1 MGRNEIE
8 RGRCSDMLMN
18 EKIKASEVELTGLQG
33 ENLGIVSTKE
43 ALRMAKELNVD
54 LICLSL
60 ATSPPPCKLVSRDE
74 YQQQR
79 VQEKKKERKAAQGH
93 KTKEIR
99 LSAYIEQHDYD
110 TKKRQAERILHSG
123 DAVQLCVRL
132 EKKETQQAKELIEQL
147 VKELGHCGRQ
157 EKGIQVS
164 GKQVVAVLFPC

>member
-18 EKIKASEVELTGLQG
+18 EKIKASEVELTGLQE

-110 TKKRQAERILHSG
+110 TKKGRRSESCTPEMPYSYAFVWRKKRHSRQ
-123 DAVQLCVRL
+123 
-132 EKKETQQAKELIEQL
+132 KN
-147 VKELGHCGRQ
+147 
-157 EKGIQVS
+157 
-164 GKQVVAVLFPC
+164 